1 MCALTSSY
9 FYTKSKLQLDS
20 KKCGIS
26 LEVFHIDVCVLYI
39 LNHQQEA
46 SPKIS
51 SHMMGLMG
59 SSGFRKLEQVGPLE
73 TTSYKVIPA
82 SMPQVKEM
90 S

>member
-20 KKCGIS
+20 KKCGIN
-26 LEVFHIDVCVLYI
+26 LEVFHIDVLLYI
-39 LNHQQEA
+39 LNHQQKA

-73 TTSYKVIPA
+73 TISYKVIPA
-82 SMPQVKEM
+82 SMPQVKET